1 VTNRNGIKFACY
13 IYQQGLE
20 YTDIR
25 RTVLECERL
34 GFDSVWL
41 KDNFTS
47 SWLNAYFSNKEDDEQ
62 QPNSENPILECWTT
76 LSSLATLT
84 NRIRLGAILVNIHR
98 IPSVTAKML
107 STLDVIS
114 NGRIEFG
121 LSAGWYENEIK
132 SYGLPFPKAST
143 RIEMLEESIIIIKK
157 ILTENQASFEGKHY
171 TIKDAKCSPKP
182 IQKPYPPIWVGGGG
196 KKTLQLV
203 AKYADSWNYGLCT
216 YDEYLSKISI
226 LRDCCKAVGRDYEK
240 IAKAWQAIMLLGHN
254 DSEIKMLKNTKDSDH
269 TSSYSG
275 SIQKKNSNMAIIGTP
290 NDIIKEIKRYIVV
303 SGVKYFT
310 IHFPDLPNLR
320 SLNLFAKSVIPH
332 FRNGQ
337 LK

>member
-1 VTNRNGIKFACY
+1 MTNKNGIKFACY

-20 YTDIR
+20 YTDIQHI
-25 RTVLECERL
+25 VLECERL

-47 SWLNAYFSNKEDDEQ
+47 SWLDAYFSNKEEGNDEQQ
-62 QPNSENPILECWTT
+62 QPNSEDPILECWTT

-84 NRIRLGAILVNIHR
+84 KKIRLGAILVNIHR

-121 LSAGWYENEIK
+121 LSAGWYKNEIE
-132 SYGLPFPKAST
+132 SYGLSFPKALT
-143 RIEMLEESIIIIKK
+143 RIAMLEESIIIIKK
-157 ILTENQASFEGKHY
+157 MLTENQASFEGKYY

-182 IQKPYPPIWVGGGG
+182 IQKPHPPIWIGGGG
-196 KKTLQLV
+196 KKTLKLV

-216 YDEYLSKISI
+216 YDEYLSKISF

-240 IAKAWQAIMLLGHN
+240 IAKSWHTIMLLGR
-254 DSEIKMLKNTKDSDH
+254 DYSEIKMLNNRA
-269 TSSYSG
+269 G
-275 SIQKKNSNMAIIGTP
+275 IWKKNSKVAIVGTP
-290 NDIIKEIKRYIVV
+290 DDIIQEIKKYIVV
-303 SGVKYFT
+303 GGVRYFI
-310 IHFPDLPNLR
+310 IHFPDLPDLK

-332 FRNGQ
+332 FRGE
-337 LK
+337 